1 MWLCTSAGLMDELR
15 AAQKQISDLKSVAA
29 QAQSQSLIT
38 QTETIAGGVKLLAS
52 EVADMDAKS
61 LQVRQLL
68 TSSHKTHALICCFMT
83 LLQELDDHF
92 VRVAACTLDNESRI
106 SERMSNISVA
116 GERCTIGRQAR

>member
-61 LQVRQLL
+61 LQVRQLPDKL
-68 TSSHKTHALICCFMT
+68 TQDTCVDLSFH
-83 LLQELDDHF
+83 
-92 VRVAACTLDNESRI
+92 DNF
-106 SERMSNISVA
+106 A
-116 GERCTIGRQAR
+116 GTG

>member
-1 MWLCTSAGLMDELR
+1 MDELR

-38 QTETIAGGVKLLAS
+38 QTETLAGGVNLLAS

-68 TSSHKTHALICCFMT
+68 TSSHKIYALICRDSF
-83 LLQELDDHF
+83 
-92 VRVAACTLDNESRI
+92 
-106 SERMSNISVA
+106 A
-116 GERCTIGRQAR
+116 GAG